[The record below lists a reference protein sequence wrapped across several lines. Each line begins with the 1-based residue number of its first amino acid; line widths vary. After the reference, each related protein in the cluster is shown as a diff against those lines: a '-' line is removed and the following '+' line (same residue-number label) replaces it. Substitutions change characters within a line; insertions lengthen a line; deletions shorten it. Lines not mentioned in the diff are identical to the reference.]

1 MRVLIVNTSELQGGA
16 AIASKRLVG
25 ALNNNGVKAKM
36 LVDEKESDDITVVGL
51 PRSLRSR
58 WRFLWERWRVF
69 CHLHFSKAHLWDLDM
84 ANTGYDITRLREFRE
99 ADVVHLEWINH
110 GMLSLKGIGKIL
122 DSGKPVVW
130 TLHDMWPA
138 TGLCHLTR
146 DCDHYRDGCGHCPY
160 LPASRGADLSA
171 RVFRRKQRLL
181 RGRTVFFVACSKW
194 LAAQA
199 RTSRLLLGQ
208 KVTVI
213 PNPIDTHTFRPGNRD
228 EARQRLGLPADKHV
242 ILFVAY
248 RATTAMK
255 GMDYLVEACRKMV
268 EERPGSRTDTAVVI
282 LGGHAAE
289 YEQRFQMPVFPM
301 GYVTDTRT
309 IVDAYRAA
317 DVFVLPSLSENLPNT
332 IMEAMACG
340 VPCVAFRTGGIPE
353 EIDHLKNGYVAKYKD
368 SGDLARGI
376 TWTLCEADRDA
387 LARSAV
393 HKVAT
398 EYSQRAVAMRYID
411 LYQQAL
417 ALKNYKL

>member
-16 AIASKRLVG
+16 AIASKRLVA

-36 LVDEKESDDITVVGL
+36 LVDEKESDDITVAGL
-51 PRSLRSR
+51 PRTLRSR
-58 WRFLWERWRVF
+58 WRFLWERWCVF
-69 CHLHFSKAHLWDLDM
+69 CHLHFSKAHLWDVDM

-99 ADVVHLEWINH
+99 ADVIHLEWVNH

-122 DSGKPVVW
+122 GSGKPVVW

-138 TGLCHLTR
+138 TALCHLTR
-146 DCDHYRDGCGHCPY
+146 DCTRYREACAPCPY
-160 LPASRGADLSA
+160 LPQGSGLAT

-181 RGRTVFFVACSKW
+181 GGRTVFFVACSKW
-194 LAAQA
+194 LATQA
-199 RTSRLLLGQ
+199 RTSRLLAGQ
-208 KVTVI
+208 KVSVI

-228 EARQRLGLPADKHV
+228 EARRRLQLPAGKRI

-248 RATTAMK
+248 RATTVMK
-255 GMDYLVEACRKMV
+255 GMDYLVEACRKLV
-268 EERPGSRTDTAVVI
+268 DARPESRTDTAVVI
-282 LGGHAAE
+282 LGGHAGE
-289 YEQRFQMPVFPM
+289 YERSFLMPVVAM
-301 GYVTDTRT
+301 GYVTDPRT
-309 IVDAYRAA
+309 IVDTYRAA

-353 EIDHLKNGYVAKYKD
+353 EIDHLKNGYVARYKD
-368 SGDLARGI
+368 ADDLARGI
-376 TWTLCEADRDA
+376 SWTLDEADRDA
-387 LARSAV
+387 LSRNAV

-417 ALKNYKL
+417 AQKNYKL